1 MKYKRLGNS
10 GLKVSELCLGTMS
23 FGDTWGYGCDEE
35 TSKKCFDAFV
45 EAGGNFFD
53 VACNYSEGNSEK
65 VLGKLIAG
73 NRERYVI
80 ASKCTLCS
88 PTGPQY
94 PGDPNAA
101 GNNRKHLREEL
112 EHTLERL
119 GTDYL
124 DVLYIHGWDFTVPV
138 KEVMATLND
147 FVRSGKVSYLGV
159 SNTPAYIVAQANT
172 IADQYGWA
180 KFVVYEGKH
189 NLLARTIETEVLPM
203 TKDLG
208 LSITV
213 WQPLAGAMLCGSE
226 EELNIRVQCG
236 YPAPTEEQKKII
248 HVANE
253 IAEKRGVTVPQV
265 ALNWL
270 RQKSDNI
277 IPIIGVRLPE
287 HITDNV
293 KALEWKLSDEE
304 MQQLDEASVIVLP
317 YPQKDLNESINYF
330 IYNFMREKIDAPEA
344 FPNWLV

>member
-10 GLKVSELCLGTMS
+10 GLLVSELCLGVKE
-23 FGDTWGYGCDEE
+23 FGNTDGWGSNDEM
-35 TSKKCFDAFV
+35 SKKCFDAFV

-53 VACNYSEGNSEK
+53 TANNYCAGASERI
-65 VLGKLIAG
+65 LGQLIAG

-88 PTGPQY
+88 PKGPQF
-94 PGDPNAA
+94 PGDPNAT

-147 FVRSGKVSYLGV
+147 FVRSGKVSYIGV

-172 IADQYGWA
+172 IAEHYGWA
-180 KFVVYEGKH
+180 RFIVYEGKH
-189 NLLARTIETEVLPM
+189 NLLERTIETEVLPM
-203 TKDLG
+203 TQDLG
-208 LSITV
+208 LSICA

-226 EELNIRVQCG
+226 EELNLRVKVG
-236 YPAPTEEQKKII
+236 YPSPNEEQMKVI
-248 HVANE
+248 HTVSE
-253 IAEKRGVTVPQV
+253 IAAARGVSVPQV

-270 RQKSDNI
+270 RKKSSNI
-277 IPIIGVRLPE
+277 IPAIGVRLPE
-287 HITDNV
+287 HVIDNL
-293 KALEWKLSDEE
+293 KALEWELTDEE
-304 MQQLDEASVIVLP
+304 MKKLDEASTLNLP
-317 YPQKDLNESINYF
+317 FPQIDLKRNINNYV
-330 IYNFMREKIDAPEA
+330 YNFMQDKIDAPEV
-344 FPNWLV
+344 FPDWMA